1 MRSVY
6 GRRRPFVR
14 TAREQTRLDL
24 VGLAAEVAT
33 VASCTRERA
42 TRLVGSTDADIE
54 RCCSML
60 EEAASRWLAPDMRFD
75 ALSDEDLREALEA
88 LRPYRRHALSLMDE
102 VAPPKW
108 GAGPGRGLKDEGP
121 GLSAKPSM
129 EWWVLQDSNR
139 RTADEEGL

>member
-24 VGLAAEVAT
+24 VGLAAEVST

-42 TRLVGSTDADIE
+42 TRLLGSPDADIE

-60 EEAASRWLAPDMRFD
+60 EEAAARWLAPETQFE
-75 ALSDEDLREALEA
+75 ALSDDDLGEALEA
-88 LRPYRRHALSLMDE
+88 LRPYQRQALSLMGE
-102 VAPPKW
+102 IAPPKW
-108 GAGPGRGLKDEGP
+108 GAGSGRRLKDEGP

-129 EWWVLQDSNR
+129 QWWVL
-139 RTADEEGL
+139 